1 MGIYDFNMP
10 KNNIDTVIEK
20 LREELRTIMA
30 SSQSNINELARRI
43 ASDEKLLNELRNLV
57 NDLPDYTAQY
67 EELKSEL
74 RQVKDQ
80 LQNLADHPID
90 LGTID
95 IQTPGGLVAEVQKI
109 NGQYLYADRS
119 IKDISG
125 RPIIDTYATK
135 DELGQDTVSILNN
148 LSTVSGIL
156 NTAIANERDERV
168 AAITAEA
175 TEREY
180 EDFVLKELIKTERE
194 ERDAAIADEVSARE
208 SADSVLSGLIE
219 TERYER
225 ILSDQALQ
233 EMIHEAGIEVDSALD
248 PESRNPVENRVVN
261 AAFDGVGNEL
271 DTKQNLLT
279 EMTDDEIN
287 DLIES
292 LEDL

>member
-175 TEREY
+175 TAAKVVTLSNY
-180 EDFVLKELIKTERE
+180 ELGVNGIVAVKFTYGLCANATLNINGKGAKPILIRGT
-194 ERDAAIADEVSARE
+194 AVTATTALEVTA
-208 SADSVLSGLIE
+208 GL
-219 TERYER
+219 T
-225 ILSDQALQ
+225 ALF
-233 EMIHEAGIEVDSALD
+233 IYDGTNYHYLGTD
-248 PESRNPVENRVVN
+248 RNM
-261 AAFDGVGNEL
+261 A
-271 DTKQNLLT
+271 
-279 EMTDDEIN
+279 EMTDTEVTDMIN
-287 DLIES
+287 ALT
-292 LEDL
+292 